1 MSALRMRKSAPLRPY
16 RLRGLSLIELMIALV
31 LGLLV
36 VGAAI
41 AIFLSNQQTYR
52 ATEGLARVQESVR
65 TSFELM
71 ARDLREASG
80 NPCVNNLA
88 LANVI
93 NSSASRWYTDLN
105 NWSEIIVGYGDTEP
119 FSNGSPPFGTAAGNR
134 VSGTDAI
141 QLLSGGTKV
150 ATIQAH
156 DATGGKFT
164 LNRDAGYSSG
174 EFMMACNGLQAS
186 VFQANSA
193 GGSQVT
199 YGTGGTPGNCDG
211 SLGLSACT
219 GATYEYS
226 VPNSVLTNLNA
237 SRWYVGYNGRDGG
250 KSLYQSRL
258 QLTGGVPGIVN
269 EEILEGVSGLDI
281 TYLLS
286 GGDTYVD
293 ATGVGEWGDVLAI
306 RLVLTLE
313 SVNKVGVDG
322 EPITRQLIQ
331 VVSLRNRNA

>member
-1 MSALRMRKSAPLRPY
+1 MRKSAPLRPY

-41 AIFLSNQQTYR
+41 AIFLSNRQTYR
-52 ATEGLARVQESVR
+52 ATEGLARVQENVR

-80 NPCVNNLA
+80 NPCVNNVA
-88 LANVI
+88 LANVL
-93 NSSASRWYTDLN
+93 NNSASRWYTNLN
-105 NWSEIIVGYGDTEP
+105 NWSGILVGYAGTQA
-119 FSNGSPPFGTAAGNR
+119 FSDGSPPFGTAAGNR

-141 QLLSGGTKV
+141 QLLSGGGKV

-156 DATGGKFT
+156 DAAGGKFT
-164 LNRDAGYSSG
+164 LNRSDAGYAIG
-174 EFMMACNGLQAS
+174 ELLMACNGRQAS
-186 VFQANSA
+186 VFQATGAS
-193 GGSQVT
+193 GSQVA
-199 YGTGGTPGNCDG
+199 YSASGNPGNCDG
-211 SLGLSACT
+211 SLGLTACT
-219 GATYEYS
+219 GTSYEYS

-237 SRWYVGYNGRDGG
+237 SRWYVGYNGRNGG

-258 QLTGGVPGIVN
+258 QITNGVPGIVN
-269 EEILEGVSGLDI
+269 EEILEGVNDLDI

-286 GGDTYVD
+286 GRTSYVD
-293 ATGVGEWGDVLAI
+293 ALGVGEWGDVLAI

-313 SVNKVGVDG
+313 SMDKVGTDG
-322 EPITRQLIQ
+322 NPITRQLIQ